1 MDPYEQCLAKLY
13 PLSEFEI
20 NTENRSY
27 TQKLFLFLQVTGLVL
42 NSILVYHLLVPRNVQ
57 IYKKGLFRSVATLN
71 TVMISLH
78 LLPMLLSS
86 NFKPGEEVL
95 DFSGNSPK

>member
-20 NTENRSY
+20 NTENRNY
-27 TQKLFLFLQVTGLVL
+27 TQKLSLFLQVTGSAL

-57 IYKKGLFRSVATLN
+57 IYKKGLFRGVATLN
-71 TVMISLH
+71 TIMISLH

-86 NFKPGEEVL
+86 IFKPGEEVL